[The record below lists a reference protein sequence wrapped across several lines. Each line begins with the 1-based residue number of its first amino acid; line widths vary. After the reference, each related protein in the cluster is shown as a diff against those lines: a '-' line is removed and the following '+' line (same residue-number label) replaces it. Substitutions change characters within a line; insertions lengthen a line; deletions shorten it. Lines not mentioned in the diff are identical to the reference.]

1 MHADFVVLENI
12 SSQKSNVQTPNTSLS
27 VKLWKPAIRIKA
39 FCLETQLWVT
49 FLNLNLG
56 SFLIVS
62 YYAVLLVLEIHFQ
75 YITRISRLVFSFF
88 FFLMWTKSDHLFL
101 QPRIFPNI
109 NVIIQV
115 TQFCH
120 SHRTLCSVCVLPCYC
135 PEL

>member
-12 SSQKSNVQTPNTSLS
+12 SSQKSKVQTPNTSLS

-62 YYAVLLVLEIHFQ
+62 SYAVLLVLEIHF
-75 YITRISRLVFSFF
+75 
-88 FFLMWTKSDHLFL
+88 
-101 QPRIFPNI
+101 
-109 NVIIQV
+109 
-115 TQFCH
+115 
-120 SHRTLCSVCVLPCYC
+120 
-135 PEL
+135 